1 MKYFILL
8 AILSMSLA
16 YASGSLLDKY
26 KAWKAI
32 SFGKTSSNGGFS
44 NRR

>member
-8 AILSMSLA
+8 AILSISLA
-16 YASGSLLDKY
+16 YASGSLLDEY
-26 KAWKAI
+26 KAWKAN
-32 SFGKTSSNGGFS
+32 SLGKTSSKGVFN